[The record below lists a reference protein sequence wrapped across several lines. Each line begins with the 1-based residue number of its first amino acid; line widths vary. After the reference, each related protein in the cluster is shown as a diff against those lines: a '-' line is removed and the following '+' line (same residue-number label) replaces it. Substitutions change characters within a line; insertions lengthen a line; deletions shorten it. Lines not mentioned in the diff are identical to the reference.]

1 MVDSGGAVLSLMY
14 LPATSL
20 NVPAPSGAIIQLTP
34 VSRAALGLAAS
45 WNTALTI
52 APANAATG
60 SAKTLVLCAVYSLGQ
75 TPGWRK
81 SGPSG

>member
-1 MVDSGGAVLSLMY
+1 MVDSGGAIFSLMY

-20 NVPAPSGAIIQLTP
+20 SVPASVGAIIQLTP

-45 WNTALTI
+45 WDTALTMP
-52 APANAATG
+52 PANAATG

-75 TPGWRK
+75 TPALA
-81 SGPSG
+81 